1 MRPFLIPLSILC
13 LFCAKS
19 PAQVCAAMPGTGQL
33 GFGVPPPCAG
43 VVPPAVLVA
52 FGNPGFVIGAF
63 APLPPT
69 VAGAPMLLLV
79 GFPAPPLP
87 LPPGLLFPPLGPGSL
102 GVGLPIPLMVFAGAA
117 GPFPVPVPIPI
128 PPAAGLVG
136 TVLAA
141 QTAVLVAGT
150 FALSMGTSVLL

>member
-1 MRPFLIPLSILC
+1 MRSFLIPLSIFC
-13 LFCAKS
+13 LLCAKS
-19 PAQVCAAMPGTGQL
+19 TAQLCAAMPGTGQA

-43 VVPPAVLVA
+43 VVPPAVLAAV
-52 FGNPGFVIGAF
+52 GNPGFVIGAF
-63 APLPPT
+63 APLPAP

-79 GFPAPPLP
+79 GFPALPIP
-87 LPPGLLFPPLGPGSL
+87 LPPGLLFPPLGPGTL

-128 PPAAGLVG
+128 PPAAGLAG
-136 TVLAA
+136 MVLAA
-141 QTAVLVAGT
+141 QTAVLVPGF